1 MGSWQTFPP
10 EKVPS
15 MSQPNPDAPR
25 EVRIDTACR
34 LLGGVDRSTVHRM
47 LQSGTLRGRLDRNG
61 WRWVTMP
68 SIRRYQHHQRLR
80 GPTGRPRKSTPQI
93 SLQLGG

>member
-1 MGSWQTFPP
+1 
-10 EKVPS
+10 
-15 MSQPNPDAPR
+15 MSQLDPDDR

-34 LLGGVDRSTVHRM
+34 LLGGVNRSTVHR
-47 LQSGTLRGRLDRNG
+47 LLVSGALLGRIDRNG

>member
-1 MGSWQTFPP
+1 
-10 EKVPS
+10 
-15 MSQPNPDAPR
+15 MSQLDPDDR

-34 LLGGVDRSTVHRM
+34 LLGGVNRSTVHR
-47 LQSGTLRGRLDRNG
+47 LLGSGALRGRIDRNG

-80 GPTGRPRKSTPQI
+80 GPTGRPRKSTREAAI
-93 SLQLGG
+93 VELQT